1 MSNNDWQQAPDPTG
15 QAPQYQQPPQY
26 QIPNDASSM
35 GYANGMPPEK
45 KSKTGL
51 WIGLGCGALLILLLI
66 AGGVLAFVL
75 LSGKDKEAS
84 EPKDDTTTSAA
95 APAPA
100 PNAGGSDTGGDTPK
114 PAPAPDPGANPAPDP
129 GGVPAPDPGGVP
141 APDPG
146 GVPAPDPGGVPAP
159 DPGGVPAPD
168 PGGNGGGSA
177 GMGSLPP
184 KVGDLTADP
193 SVSGI
198 GLGEEEAGYM
208 SPDKQ
213 TVYIVSIVT
222 DSDMQEMLTKYS
234 TGEKKAIGNWQCA
247 QTSDISGSCYATG
260 PNGKLVYIS
269 AGAASGLPMEN
280 VAAWGDQL
288 LSQMK

>member
-1 MSNNDWQQAPDPTG
+1 
-15 QAPQYQQPPQY
+15 
-26 QIPNDASSM
+26 
-35 GYANGMPPEK
+35 
-45 KSKTGL
+45 
-51 WIGLGCGALLILLLI
+51 
-66 AGGVLAFVL
+66 
-75 LSGKDKEAS
+75 
-84 EPKDDTTTSAA
+84 
-95 APAPA
+95 
-100 PNAGGSDTGGDTPK
+100 
-114 PAPAPDPGANPAPDP
+114 
-129 GGVPAPDPGGVP
+129 
-141 APDPG
+141 
-146 GVPAPDPGGVPAP
+146 
-159 DPGGVPAPD
+159 
-168 PGGNGGGSA
+168 
-177 GMGSLPP
+177 
-184 KVGDLTADP
+184 
-193 SVSGI
+193 
-198 GLGEEEAGYM
+198 M